1 MRTPLASFR
10 IIRPLLLGTLIAV
23 VLAFVIFASS
33 SPFYFE
39 VTIKSSL
46 SSAAQVYYDIGHG
59 IREADSVRR
68 PITGGNAALR
78 YRFPLPNGTY
88 RGLRFDPSDLG
99 GAAITI
105 RNALIVDRGGHVLR
119 KFRPVQ
125 FRPAQQISRFDVQ
138 KDGLLVATAAG
149 GTDPIL
155 SIDVNDRF
163 TLKESPIIAVAHAAR
178 RFLVCLLTVAG
189 IGLLASIVAI
199 QLRPLV
205 TGWSLAAA
213 NWARRSP
220 RKALLLIAVAS
231 VVMSCYPVVFFG
243 KSFVSP
249 NIVRS
254 YMLYPAIPT
263 LPGYQNRRTEDTK
276 GSDTGATLW
285 QNLPYS
291 FIESRALFG
300 DRQLPLWDRWNS
312 AGTTLFGQ
320 GLSMLG
326 DPLHLLV
333 LAFGGAAWAWDIK
346 FLIAKVLF
354 CWGIGLTVFFTVKH
368 LSSAMLVTFSS
379 AFIGFFYHRF
389 DHPAFFS
396 MCYAPWILY
405 AWLRLAHAASN
416 GSEAVWAA
424 GLVVVTWLELNSGTV
439 KEAYMLLITMHT
451 SGFLVF
457 LFSSSCNKTRKS
469 IHVLFAGIA
478 TIQLTAPVWLSFL
491 HSLGESFTAYD
502 VPHAWQIQPSLSLGL
517 FDDIFY
523 RTQSSRGTILSPSAN
538 FFVLLGVLFGMAN
551 IRTFL
556 HDRTWCVISLSA
568 LTAYMVVFGIL
579 PPAFI
584 TRIPFVGNVGHIDN
598 VFSSVLIIYCLIL
611 AGFGFRRY
619 CEPITRQWKLNWIVV
634 ATGFVA
640 LLALF
645 LGFAQAEQKPP
656 VAFKPV
662 GFPGAHNYFV
672 PTYIVMLFI
681 SALALPWLLK
691 LPRATSA
698 RAAVL
703 NVLAVICLLALHWR
717 FGLHLNTN
725 INAIDDY
732 VINPQ
737 VRVNLTCR
745 SSTVEFLRNR
755 PPAFRTAGLVDT
767 LFPGY
772 NAIAGLEAIYGVD
785 PLINP
790 FYRQLLTATGVTLGW
805 TWRWVVE
812 RTNFN
817 SALPV
822 YSLLNVRYFLDAWDG
837 SASPPL
843 PLNLVQS
850 FDLKIYENPNYWPRA
865 FFSSSITSYGS
876 VADFVAMVRSGDG
889 KPFAAVQQV
898 DRGALSQPPVEPTAM
913 VKRNIVP
920 ARDYLL
926 TNNTTS
932 FTIDAPGR
940 GVVVLT
946 EAFLAGDF
954 VARINGARAKYF
966 RVNHA
971 FRGIEVPGP
980 GIYHISYSYWPRYFT
995 SSLIMGGLGLLEFSV
1010 WLAVSFGLT
1019 KVPSPAQISRG
1030 E

>member
-1 MRTPLASFR
+1 MGYERR
-10 IIRPLLLGTLIAV
+10 IPC
-23 VLAFVIFASS
+23 
-33 SPFYFE
+33 
-39 VTIKSSL
+39 
-46 SSAAQVYYDIGHG
+46 AARSRD
-59 IREADSVRR
+59 
-68 PITGGNAALR
+68 GNAALR
-78 YRFPLPNGTY
+78 FRFPLPNGTY

-99 GAAITI
+99 SAAITI

-231 VVMSCYPVVFFG
+231 VVISCYPVVFFG

-249 NIVRS
+249 NIVGS

-523 RTQSSRGTILSPSAN
+523 LPELLGTILSPSAN
-538 FFVLLGVLFGMAN
+538 FFVLLGVLFGIAN

-703 NVLAVICLLALHWR
+703 NVTRCDLLA
-717 FGLHLNTN
+717 
-725 INAIDDY
+725 
-732 VINPQ
+732 
-737 VRVNLTCR
+737 RVAL
-745 SSTVEFLRNR
+745 
-755 PPAFRTAGLVDT
+755 AFR
-767 LFPGY
+767 
-772 NAIAGLEAIYGVD
+772 IAPQHQYQCH
-785 PLINP
+785 
-790 FYRQLLTATGVTLGW
+790 R
-805 TWRWVVE
+805 
-812 RTNFN
+812 
-817 SALPV
+817 
-822 YSLLNVRYFLDAWDG
+822 
-837 SASPPL
+837 
-843 PLNLVQS
+843 
-850 FDLKIYENPNYWPRA
+850 
-865 FFSSSITSYGS
+865 
-876 VADFVAMVRSGDG
+876 
-889 KPFAAVQQV
+889 
-898 DRGALSQPPVEPTAM
+898 
-913 VKRNIVP
+913 
-920 ARDYLL
+920 
-926 TNNTTS
+926 
-932 FTIDAPGR
+932 
-940 GVVVLT
+940 
-946 EAFLAGDF
+946 
-954 VARINGARAKYF
+954 
-966 RVNHA
+966 
-971 FRGIEVPGP
+971 
-980 GIYHISYSYWPRYFT
+980 
-995 SSLIMGGLGLLEFSV
+995 
-1010 WLAVSFGLT
+1010 
-1019 KVPSPAQISRG
+1019 
-1030 E
+1030 